1 MDEQDHKLICRC
13 CLSTERRMK
22 KIDNFRYLF
31 VDFADII
38 ITDTD
43 GLPQWI
49 CWECEAIIHKSVRF
63 KHKMLKVNAIL
74 YDYVKRCAPFAID
87 SQDVELKGCS
97 ISTLS
102 MTNTLILDSKNKNGV
117 PEVVEHQKLK
127 TTSDDMKLFEAP
139 KNDADVSIKNEDT
152 YDDDYGQDSF
162 DDRGALLEEIKTEL
176 IEDVKKECKKRER
189 VKDLDQTEKRKVKRR
204 GKAPSK
210 DLDESKIRIIRLD
223 PAAQLKQREE
233 DTKDDL
239 KLPYHCH
246 LCFKG
251 FIFEEKLNNHMK
263 KHSPSRGTFKCDICS
278 MYLPTKYSLSV
289 HMLTHTQRYE
299 CVSCG
304 RRMLDRSSILNHY
317 RVEHEGITSL
327 YTCHI
332 CGKIVSNPK
341 TLRGHIRNIHTG
353 TRTRCEQCGKTF
365 VNKDALA
372 EHMLIH
378 KGVKDHSCPV
388 CAKKFRT
395 RQQVVHH
402 QVKHTDNKNFYCV
415 ECDVRFKTTSALRQ
429 HLRRSTRHRDVDSL
443 LFQCDSCPKRFES
456 AAQLSQHRGVQH
468 EGSRPYPCPQ
478 CACALATRS
487 SLAKHMRAVHGGQR
501 PPPVHVCDTCGKVF
515 RAKSTLVN
523 HVRTHTGEKPFSCSE
538 CGRRFTQRTA
548 MRTHVK
554 LVHLKMH
561 RSAKLKPKLPAEVT
575 KAEPFKDD
583 VTLVFEWNKQMQTC
597 EYFTVTAGP

>member
-117 PEVVEHQKLK
+117 PEVVE
-127 TTSDDMKLFEAP
+127 
-139 KNDADVSIKNEDT
+139 
-152 YDDDYGQDSF
+152 
-162 DDRGALLEEIKTEL
+162 
-176 IEDVKKECKKRER
+176 
-189 VKDLDQTEKRKVKRR
+189 
-204 GKAPSK
+204 
-210 DLDESKIRIIRLD
+210 
-223 PAAQLKQREE
+223 E

-263 KHSPSRGTFKCDICS
+263 KHSP
-278 MYLPTKYSLSV
+278 
-289 HMLTHTQRYE
+289 
-299 CVSCG
+299 
-304 RRMLDRSSILNHY
+304 
-317 RVEHEGITSL
+317 
-327 YTCHI
+327 
-332 CGKIVSNPK
+332 
-341 TLRGHIRNIHTG
+341 
-353 TRTRCEQCGKTF
+353 
-365 VNKDALA
+365 
-372 EHMLIH
+372 
-378 KGVKDHSCPV
+378 DHSCPV